1 MRILIID
8 DAMVMRNI
16 HKNVLKEHGFADE
29 DFREAGD
36 GETALKIALSE
47 TIDLFLVDWN
57 IPRMSGLDFVRK
69 IRATERYAGTPVIM
83 ITSEAAKYNVLEA
96 IEAGTTDYVVKPI
109 KAALLWE
116 KLSKY
121 VGARQAGSGE
131 AK

>member
-16 HKNVLKEHGFADE
+16 HKNVLREHGLTDD

-36 GETALKIALSE
+36 GEAALKIASSE
-47 TIDLFLVDWN
+47 AIDLFLVDWN
-57 IPRMSGLDFVRK
+57 IPKMSGLEFVKK
-69 IRATERYAGTPVIM
+69 IRGMQQYAKTPVIM
-83 ITSEAAKYNVLEA
+83 ITSEAAKYNVMEA
-96 IEAGTTDYVVKPI
+96 IEAGTTDYLVKPI

-121 VGARQAGSGE
+121 VGS
-131 AK
+131 

>member
-16 HKNVLKEHGFADE
+16 HKNVLREHGLGDD

-36 GETALKIALSE
+36 GETALRIASDE
-47 TIDLFLVDWN
+47 AIDLFLVDWN
-57 IPRMSGLDFVRK
+57 IPKMSGLDFVKK
-69 IRATERYAGTPVIM
+69 IRGMGRYANTPVIM

-96 IEAGTTDYVVKPI
+96 IEAGTTDYLVKPI
-109 KAALLWE
+109 KAALLWD

-121 VGARQAGSGE
+121 VGA
-131 AK
+131 

>member
-16 HKNVLKEHGFADE
+16 HKNVLKEHGLKDE

-36 GETALKIALSE
+36 GETALRIAYDE
-47 TIDLFLVDWN
+47 PIDLFLVDWN
-57 IPRMSGLDFVRK
+57 IPKMSGLEFVRK
-69 IRATERYAGTPVIM
+69 IRGTDRYAKTPVIM

-96 IEAGTTDYVVKPI
+96 IEAGTTDYLVKPI
-109 KAALLWE
+109 KAALLWD

-121 VGARQAGSGE
+121 VGA
-131 AK
+131 

>member
-16 HKNVLKEHGFADE
+16 HKNVLREHGLGDDA
-29 DFREAGD
+29 FREAGD
-36 GETALKIALSE
+36 GETALRIASAE
-47 TIDLFLVDWN
+47 AIDLFLVDWN
-57 IPRMSGLDFVRK
+57 IPKMSGLDFVKK
-69 IRATERYAGTPVIM
+69 IRAMDRYAKTPVIM

-96 IEAGTTDYVVKPI
+96 IEAGTTDYLIKPI

-121 VGARQAGSGE
+121 LGA
-131 AK
+131 